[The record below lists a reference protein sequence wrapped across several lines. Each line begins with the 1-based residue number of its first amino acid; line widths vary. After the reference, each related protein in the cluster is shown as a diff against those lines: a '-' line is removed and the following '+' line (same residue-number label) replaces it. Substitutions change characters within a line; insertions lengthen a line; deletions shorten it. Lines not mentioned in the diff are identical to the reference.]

1 MTWMQNISPF
11 RDQFAY
17 LGIAGCVLLCLC
29 VLVAALG
36 YRGKRQERYS
46 LFNHFISEL
55 GERGVSARAWVF
67 NAGMILSG
75 LLMLPFVLGLGAL
88 LPGIWGFLGT
98 VAGVVTAFSSMAV
111 GLFPMNRIT
120 AHVRAAMSFF
130 RAGLIMLVM
139 FSFAILVQPPEAILV
154 PRWSLVFSLLAAIS
168 YGTFLY
174 MVRGGSA
181 LDQVGDQALVEVPP
195 ERPRFS
201 ALTTVE
207 WAIFFS
213 TIFWLLAMA
222 LVVM

>member
-1 MTWMQNISPF
+1 MTWLLRFPLF

-17 LGIAGCVLLCLC
+17 LGITGCVLICLC
-29 VLVAALG
+29 VLVTAWG
-36 YRGKRQERYS
+36 YRGRHQERYS
-46 LFNHFISEL
+46 PFNHFISEL
-55 GERGVSARAWVF
+55 GEHGVSARAWVF
-67 NAGMILSG
+67 NAGMVLSG

-98 VAGVVTAFSSMAV
+98 IAGVVTALSSAAV
-111 GLFPMNRIT
+111 GLFPMNRISS
-120 AHVRAAMSFF
+120 HILAAMSFF

-139 FSFAILVQPPEAILV
+139 FSFAILVQPPDAILV
-154 PRWSLVFSLLAAIS
+154 PRWALVFSLLAAVS
-168 YGTFLY
+168 YGTFLF

-181 LDQVGDQALVEVPP
+181 LDQVSDRAMVEVPP